1 MNKCLNLTLKL
12 TITALFS
19 KSCLFSALS
28 SNSYHLRKLHLTY
41 NDFGGAQVKHL
52 SAKLV
57 DAHCRLDNLS
67 YRDANCSHSPVQQ
80 VDVRM

>member
-1 MNKCLNLTLKL
+1 MNKGLNSTLKL
-12 TITALFS
+12 TIAALFS

-28 SNSYHLRKLHLTY
+28 SSSYHLRKLQLTY
-41 NDFGGAQVKHL
+41 NHFGEAQVKHL

-57 DAHCRLDNLS
+57 DAHCQLDKLK
-67 YRDANCSHSPVQQ
+67 YQEAKCSHSPVQQ